1 MSGSRLLVGV
11 AAVLAGTAVLFVV
24 LGAVFNPILVLA
36 ALPFGLATTILWA
49 HLTGRLGRPVRRR
62 ARPGTRRR
70 AAGPHGRRSRT
81 RRPDPRDGPTRS
93 EAARVLGVDADA
105 DQVAIRR
112 AYRERVKRVHPD
124 ADGGS
129 EAAFVRVRE
138 SYERLRED

>member
-1 MSGSRLLVGV
+1 MSGSRLLLGV

-36 ALPFGLATTILWA
+36 AVPFGLATSILLA

-62 ARPGTRRR
+62 APSGSHRPG
-70 AAGPHGRRSRT
+70 AGPRGRRSPGR
-81 RRPDPRDGPTRS
+81 RRPTSTGPTRS
-93 EAARVLGVDADA
+93 EAARVLGIDADA
-105 DQVAIRR
+105 DQATVRR
-112 AYRERVKRVHPD
+112 AYRERAKRAHPD